1 MVVSVSDG
9 ERTLLDT
16 GVFNSMIND
25 GQVSEVFFKYE
36 GLKVKLVTKIIA
48 ETEREDQTV
57 SAHIDN
63 DTVILSHDLKISVQ
77 FPAGM
82 IVPMQVGT
90 KNDKKIYIT
99 WSTFIMDSSN
109 GRRVV
114 NTSYTF
120 YVGD

>member
-16 GVFNSMIND
+16 GVFNTMVND
-25 GQVSEVFFKYE
+25 EQVSEVFFKYE

-48 ETEREDQTV
+48 ETESEEQTV
-57 SAHIDN
+57 TAHIDN

-77 FPAGM
+77 FPVGM

>member
-16 GVFNSMIND
+16 GLFNSMIND

-48 ETEREDQTV
+48 ETEREEQTV
-57 SAHIDN
+57 SAHIEN
-63 DTVILSHDLKISVQ
+63 DTVILSHDLKISVE

-99 WSTFIMDSSN
+99 WSTFIMDSSD